1 MDFLKHNKLITM
13 ESIDDNDNLMQF
25 SDKGKDVEDV
35 VIEGE
40 VQEIVGKIVGQFYD
54 IGEDKQLIT
63 DYNNIIYYNDGDK
76 SKLVCPGGI
85 FDCCSTATGNR
96 WFANKD
102 EDGLHLVIGCTS
114 FNEALYRFLQ
124 TGARGLMF
132 AIVYIHSHNL
142 LMPMLLHF
150 LYDIPANAT
159 LFVAKWNEESPAFIF
174 IDNYLQWIIIGI
186 AFVWSIWLIIQ
197 KE

>member
-13 ESIDDNDNLMQF
+13 ESIDDNDNLMQL

-63 DYNNIIYYNDGDK
+63 DYNNMIYYNDGDK

-102 EDGLHLVIGCTS
+102 ATKDEDGLCIYSFTQS
-114 FNEALYRFLQ
+114 FNAD
-124 TGARGLMF
+124 A
-132 AIVYIHSHNL
+132 
-142 LMPMLLHF
+142 
-150 LYDIPANAT
+150 
-159 LFVAKWNEESPAFIF
+159 VAFFIR
-174 IDNYLQWIIIGI
+174 Y
-186 AFVWSIWLIIQ
+186 SC
-197 KE
+197 